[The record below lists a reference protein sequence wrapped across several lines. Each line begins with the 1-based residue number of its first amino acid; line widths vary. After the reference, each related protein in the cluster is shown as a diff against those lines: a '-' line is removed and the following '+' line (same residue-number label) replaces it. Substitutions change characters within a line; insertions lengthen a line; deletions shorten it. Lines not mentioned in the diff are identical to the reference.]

1 MAKLHKEDQIVV
13 LSGRDKGKSGRV
25 LELIKD
31 KKTGKVTHA
40 IVEGVNFVTKHS
52 RLQQNQGR
60 QGTTGG
66 IETKEAKI
74 AISSIA
80 LKDPATGNATRVG
93 YREEVKEVS
102 GVKKLKRVRVAKKS
116 GKDV

>member
-1 MAKLHKEDQIVV
+1 MAKIHKEDVVIVRT
-13 LSGRDKGKSGRV
+13 GRDKGKEGRV
-25 LELIKD
+25 LEVIKD
-31 KKTGKVTHA
+31 KKTGNVTHL
-40 IVEGVNFVTKHS
+40 IVEGINFTTRHN

-66 IETKEAKI
+66 IETKESII
-74 AISSIA
+74 AYSNVS
-80 LKDPATGNATRVG
+80 LKDPTTGKATRVG

-102 GVKKLKRVRVAKKS
+102 GVKKQKRVRVAKAS